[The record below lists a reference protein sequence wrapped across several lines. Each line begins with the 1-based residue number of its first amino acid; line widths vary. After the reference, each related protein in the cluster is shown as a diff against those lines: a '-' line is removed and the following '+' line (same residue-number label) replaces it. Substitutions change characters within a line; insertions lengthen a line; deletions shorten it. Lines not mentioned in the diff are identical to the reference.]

1 MRARFVETKHAR
13 ARLRLVSAR
22 VCTDLYEKL
31 FDDSLLP
38 YEDKSQISY
47 RSEFSLRRYLQ
58 NNTEICLIL
67 NFLCILH
74 IFKM

>member
-38 YEDKSQISY
+38 YEDKSQIS
-47 RSEFSLRRYLQ
+47 
-58 NNTEICLIL
+58 
-67 NFLCILH
+67 
-74 IFKM
+74 